1 MLQIGILLF
10 TQTRC
15 QTILLVLHYPS
26 LLGPFGVGRFP
37 DSTMIASPRFIVQPE
52 APAAVPL
59 LIVLFLLV

>member
-37 DSTMIASPRFIVQPE
+37 TGR
-52 APAAVPL
+52 
-59 LIVLFLLV
+59 